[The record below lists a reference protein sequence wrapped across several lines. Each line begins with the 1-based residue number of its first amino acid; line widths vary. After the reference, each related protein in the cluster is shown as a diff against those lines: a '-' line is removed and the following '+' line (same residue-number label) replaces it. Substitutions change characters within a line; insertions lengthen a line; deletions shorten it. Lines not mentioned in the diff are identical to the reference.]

1 MYDVDNG
8 RMRRVCLLDWAN
20 WDIAHWCIWL
30 KGLADDGMIS
40 EEEMWSDGGLK
51 VWDVV
56 CEEIEGVDCKDL
68 YQKKNGGENNRVYK
82 N

>member
-40 EEEMWSDGGLK
+40 EEEMWSEGGLP
-51 VWDVV
+51 VRTVV
-56 CEEIEGVDCKDL
+56 CGKRDKDTCTIL
-68 YQKKNGGENNRVYK
+68 L
-82 N
+82 